1 MDDPRI
7 EMMNQWLARVEA
19 KVDSVLADIPVLQ
32 AKAHSSED
40 CPSIRA
46 VRSLVE
52 GQERT
57 IRHHETILNRVSGG
71 VDTLKWLV
79 AVLGLVSTLVGIYA
93 VFVQ

>member
-57 IRHHETILNRVSGG
+57 IRHHETILNKVRGG
-71 VDTLKWLV
+71 VAMLQVMVV
-79 AVLGLVSTLVGIYA
+79 ALTVVATLVSIYA